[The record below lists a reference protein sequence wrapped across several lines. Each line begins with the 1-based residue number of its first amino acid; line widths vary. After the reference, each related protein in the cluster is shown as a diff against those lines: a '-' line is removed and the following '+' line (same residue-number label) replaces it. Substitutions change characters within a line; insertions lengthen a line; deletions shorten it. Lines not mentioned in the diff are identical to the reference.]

1 VEDLYR
7 ECREVAAKGHR
18 VLVTTMTKKMAEEL
32 TKYFKELGLK
42 AEYLH
47 SDVETLERVK
57 ILRDLRKGTFDV
69 LVGVNLLREGLDL
82 PEVARVAILDADKE
96 GFLRSERSLIQ
107 TFGRAARNV
116 KGRVILFADQRTASM
131 DRAIDETN
139 RRRKKQLAYN
149 RRHGITPETI
159 VKSIR
164 EIRGSIYE
172 ADYVAPP
179 GVEEALAAYG
189 SPDEI
194 RKKIRVLTK
203 EMGEAASRLDFEKA
217 AEIRDRLKELQKAE
231 LELR

>member
-1 VEDLYR
+1 
-7 ECREVAAKGHR
+7 
-18 VLVTTMTKKMAEEL
+18 
-32 TKYFKELGLK
+32 
-42 AEYLH
+42 
-47 SDVETLERVK
+47 
-57 ILRDLRKGTFDV
+57 
-69 LVGVNLLREGLDL
+69 
-82 PEVARVAILDADKE
+82 
-96 GFLRSERSLIQ
+96 
-107 TFGRAARNV
+107 V

-194 RKKIRVLTK
+194 RKKIRALTK